1 MASQARSQRV
11 RLGCGCDAMER
22 TLKSRATLFAL
33 CAGAA
38 AFFLSLAVA
47 AHTVVASGDYLHALI
62 LAAACAAIFWA
73 TTTRLVSNTGKAID
87 AAVERLSQA
96 AHGDLSGPIP
106 APVAR
111 ATPPLARAM
120 DQLFGQFRETL
131 DRVERL
137 AMYDAVTGL
146 PNRANFRAL
155 CDAVLAV
162 APPERQGALLF
173 IDLDRFKAV
182 NDTRGHAV
190 GDTVLSEVAVR
201 LRETALR
208 AGHDRGLAPPVVG
221 RLAGDEFT
229 MFLPEVSGSED
240 IEWVS
245 RRIVALLGSPIVI
258 DGVDI
263 EIGGSVG
270 IALFPAHGR
279 TLHELMRAADAAM
292 YRAKAGGRGRVE
304 VFGAAL
310 AADLAARVALEE
322 DLRRAVREGEF
333 SLVFQPQLSLGGDGY
348 VAVETLLR
356 WRHPVDGVR
365 LPGTFLDNAEESGLI
380 VEIGEW
386 VTRQVADTIARW
398 DALGFESRLA
408 INVSPRQ
415 IAHADFFRG
424 LREALRA
431 RGVPAR
437 LIELEIGEA
446 TAMSCPDEMVDA
458 IAALRED
465 GATVSIDGFGTGY
478 SNIAR
483 LRSLPIDRIK
493 LDRSLIAPIV
503 ESDVARSIVQ
513 ALIGL
518 IHGIG
523 LEAVGEGIE
532 TRAQSEV
539 LRVLGCD
546 VIQGFGVAEPMGE
559 EALVAWIVENQ
570 PPMLTRRMTSA

>member
-1 MASQARSQRV
+1 
-11 RLGCGCDAMER
+11 MER
-22 TLKSRATLFAL
+22 TLKSRAVLFAL
-33 CAGAA
+33 CAGAV
-38 AFFLSLAVA
+38 AFFLSLLVTVGVA
-47 AHTVVASGDYLHALI
+47 IGGDYARAMI
-62 LAAACAAIFWA
+62 PAIVCAAMSWA
-73 TTTRLVSNTGKAID
+73 STTRVVSNTAEAID
-87 AAVERLSQA
+87 AAVGRMAGA
-96 AHGDLSGPIP
+96 AGGDLSGPIP
-106 APVAR
+106 PAVAHDV
-111 ATPPLARAM
+111 PPLAVAM
-120 DQLFGQFRETL
+120 DELFGRFRETL
-131 DRVERL
+131 DRAEQL

-146 PNRANFRAL
+146 PNRASFRVLCEAAL
-155 CDAVLAV
+155 AA
-162 APPERQGALLF
+162 APAERQGALLF

-190 GDTVLSEVAVR
+190 GDTVLSEVAAR
-201 LRETALR
+201 LRETALK
-208 AGHDRGLAPPVVG
+208 ATHDRGLAAPIVG

-229 MFLPEVSGSED
+229 MFLPEVSGEAD
-240 IEWVS
+240 VDWVS
-245 RRIVALLGSPIVI
+245 RRIVALLGAPIVI

-270 IALFPAHGR
+270 VALFPAHGR
-279 TLHELMRAADAAM
+279 TLHDLMRAADAAM

-304 VFGAAL
+304 QFGAAL

-333 SLVFQPQLSLGGDGY
+333 ALVFQPQLSLGGDGY

-365 LPGTFLDNAEESGLI
+365 LPGTFLDSAEESGLI

-386 VTRQVADTIARW
+386 VTTQVAGTIARW
-398 DALGFESRLA
+398 HAMGFESRLA

-424 LREALRA
+424 LRQALRS
-431 RGVPAR
+431 RGAPAR
-437 LIELEIGEA
+437 MIELEIGEA
-446 TAMSCPDEMVDA
+446 TAMACSAETAEA
-458 IAALRED
+458 IAALRSD
-465 GATVSIDGFGTGY
+465 GATVAIDGFGTGY
-478 SNIAR
+478 SNSAR
-483 LRSLPIDRIK
+483 LRSLPLDRIK

-503 ESDVARSIVQ
+503 DSDVARSIVQ

-546 VIQGFGVAEPMGE
+546 VIQGFGVAEPME
-559 EALVAWIVENQ
+559 EAALIAWIVDNQ
-570 PPMLTRRMTSA
+570 PPLVTRRMTSA